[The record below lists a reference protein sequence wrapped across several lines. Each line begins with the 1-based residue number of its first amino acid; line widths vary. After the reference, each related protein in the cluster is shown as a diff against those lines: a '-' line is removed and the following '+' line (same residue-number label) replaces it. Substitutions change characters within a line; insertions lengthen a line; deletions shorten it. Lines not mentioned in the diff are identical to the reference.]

1 MMLFSTLG
9 VSVFRKATLMK
20 IVERHGFSLS
30 RDCEKLCMHGDYARN
45 IQLVFSKHDEM
56 DGRAMVH
63 KIYVGVNLYREKLI
77 IGLIREYINIKNG
90 VVVNTSDSISLSDY
104 NESNIEALVKKLL
117 SVR

>member
-45 IQLVFSKHDEM
+45 IQLVFSKRDEM